1 MRFEDTSY
9 DADLVATQLSDIS
22 EELGKLRL
30 VLERGV
36 LAVERIASFS
46 TAGTAS

>member
-1 MRFEDTSY
+1 MSYEDTSY
-9 DADLVATQLSDIS
+9 DADLVATRLFDLA
-22 EELGKLRL
+22 EEVRRLRL

-36 LAVERIASFS
+36 LAVEQIASFS